1 MRGLKQRSQ
10 DAGLLKTI
18 RSNDESH
25 NVLLANKGM
34 NLMRNT
40 DFSPLYRTAIGFDR
54 MASILDNIN
63 RSDQQQ
69 GGYPPY
75 NIELI
80 DDNEYLIT
88 MAIAGFSSAEL
99 NVESE
104 QNTLT
109 ITGTKS
115 TDASGRKFL
124 HQGIAARNFER
135 RFQLADHVRV
145 QGAKLENG
153 MLNVQLVREI
163 PEAMKPRT
171 IAIDTGEQDQTSKL
185 KGTTAANQQIA

>member
-1 MRGLKQRSQ
+1 
-10 DAGLLKTI
+10 
-18 RSNDESH
+18 
-25 NVLLANKGM
+25 
-34 NLMRNT
+34 MRNT

-54 MASILDNIN
+54 MASILDNLS

-80 DDNEYLIT
+80 DDDQYRIT
-88 MAIAGFSSAEL
+88 MAIAGFSPSEL
-99 NVESE
+99 NIESE

-109 ITGTKS
+109 ITGSKS
-115 TDASGRKFL
+115 VDTGAKKFL

-135 RFQLADHVRV
+135 RFQLADHVKV
-145 QGAKLENG
+145 HSAKLENG
-153 MLNVQLVREI
+153 MLDVKLVREI

-171 IAIDTGEQDQTSKL
+171 IVIQTGEDT
-185 KGTTAANQQIA
+185 TTAINSAANVIGAGRVA

>member
-1 MRGLKQRSQ
+1 
-10 DAGLLKTI
+10 
-18 RSNDESH
+18 
-25 NVLLANKGM
+25 
-34 NLMRNT
+34 MRNT

-54 MASILDNIN
+54 MASILDNLS

-80 DDNEYLIT
+80 DENEYRIT
-88 MAIAGFSSAEL
+88 MAIAGFSPAEL
-99 NVESE
+99 NIESE

-109 ITGTKS
+109 ITGSKS
-115 TDASGRKFL
+115 TEANDRKFL

-135 RFQLADHVRV
+135 RFQLADHVKV
-145 QGAKLENG
+145 QSANLENG
-153 MLNVQLVREI
+153 MLDVKLVREI

-171 IAIDTGEQDQTSKL
+171 IAIQTGEPAPLEQS
-185 KGTTAANQQIA
+185 AFSANDNTGRVA

>member
-1 MRGLKQRSQ
+1 
-10 DAGLLKTI
+10 
-18 RSNDESH
+18 
-25 NVLLANKGM
+25 
-34 NLMRNT
+34 MRNT

-88 MAIAGFSSAEL
+88 MAIAGFSSSEL
-99 NVESE
+99 NIESE

-115 TDASGRKFL
+115 SDISGRKFL

-171 IAIDTGEQDQTSKL
+171 ITIETDGQQQPDKL
-185 KGTTAANQQIA
+185 QSAAEEKQHVA

>member
-1 MRGLKQRSQ
+1 MMDHRTI
-10 DAGLLKTI
+10 LLTF
-18 RSNDESH
+18 
-25 NVLLANKGM
+25 KGM

-63 RSDQQQ
+63 RNDQQQ

-88 MAIAGFSSAEL
+88 MAIAGFSSSEL
-99 NVESE
+99 NIESE

-115 TDASGRKFL
+115 AAANERKFL

-153 MLNVQLVREI
+153 MLNVQLVREV

-171 IAIDTGEQDQTSKL
+171 ITIESGEPDQANKL
-185 KGTTAANQQIA
+185 QRAEAANQHVA

>member
-1 MRGLKQRSQ
+1 
-10 DAGLLKTI
+10 
-18 RSNDESH
+18 
-25 NVLLANKGM
+25 
-34 NLMRNT
+34 MRNT

-54 MASILDNIN
+54 MASILDNLS

-80 DDNEYLIT
+80 DENEYRIT
-88 MAIAGFSSAEL
+88 MAIAGFSPAEL
-99 NVESE
+99 NIESE

-109 ITGTKS
+109 ITGSKS
-115 TDASGRKFL
+115 TEANDRKFL

-135 RFQLADHVRV
+135 RFQLADHVKV
-145 QGAKLENG
+145 QSANLENG
-153 MLNVQLVREI
+153 ILDVKLVREI

-171 IAIDTGEQDQTSKL
+171 IAIQTGEPAPLEQS
-185 KGTTAANQQIA
+185 AFSANDNTGRVA

>member
-1 MRGLKQRSQ
+1 
-10 DAGLLKTI
+10 
-18 RSNDESH
+18 
-25 NVLLANKGM
+25 
-34 NLMRNT
+34 MRNT

-54 MASILDNIN
+54 MASILDNLSRN
-63 RSDQQQ
+63 DQSQ

-80 DDNEYLIT
+80 DENEYRIT
-88 MAIAGFSSAEL
+88 MALAGFTESEL
-99 NVESE
+99 SIQSE

-109 ITGTKS
+109 ITGKKAEEQG
-115 TDASGRKFL
+115 DRQFL

-145 QGAKLENG
+145 QTAKLENG
-153 MLNVQLVREI
+153 LLHVELVREI

-171 IAIDTGEQDQTSKL
+171 IEIQSGASVAGQRKEASLNSVPHKV
-185 KGTTAANQQIA
+185 A